1 MLSSL
6 QCTGHTYSVL
16 DLRQVYV
23 QSNEAQHAP
32 RQLKVKSLIKHYKL
46 EAFCILL
53 SAESLIFHFLLCACT
68 CVKTKENGITS
79 HCLSSL
85 VFTQSLFLSCTMAFL
100 SLYNYFLQDTKETPF
115 KEDCKLLPVLLQ
127 QQ

>member
-23 QSNEAQHAP
+23 QSNEAQRAP

-53 SAESLIFHFLLCACT
+53 SAESLIF
-68 CVKTKENGITS
+68 
-79 HCLSSL
+79 
-85 VFTQSLFLSCTMAFL
+85 
-100 SLYNYFLQDTKETPF
+100 
-115 KEDCKLLPVLLQ
+115 
-127 QQ
+127 